1 VIKEGLYYYKYILTQ
16 LHFVNWQRDVSIE
29 LLGGIKVVIKRNKP
43 LKDFHEYL
51 LITTYTLIS
60 ILLAHPD
67 RPPLT
72 IGHMSMKNESFEMR
86 KYLRNIGI
94 PTPSLISITNKA
106 LIEEYIEGGDLYRA
120 FSKGKESSLAFQAG
134 SLTGKMHAAGCVF
147 TDNKAENYL
156 LDSQN
161 LIIRTDLGFIQRNG
175 SQFSRSMDI
184 GSFLASVMDLRRPQ
198 YRAIEAAFLN
208 GYKSETDDDVP
219 YLSLVLRNILTL
231 GFSSDQPAMF
241 QNMIDY
247 KR

>member
-1 VIKEGLYYYKYILTQ
+1 M
-16 LHFVNWQRDVSIE
+16 HFVNWQRDISIE
-29 LLGGIKVVIKRNKP
+29 VIDGTKVVIKRNKA

-51 LITTYTLIS
+51 LITTYTFIS

-86 KYLRNIGI
+86 RYLRNIGI
-94 PTPSLISITNKA
+94 PTPSLISITNNG
-106 LIEEYIEGGDLYRA
+106 LIEEFIEGGDLYQA
-120 FSKGKESSLAFQAG
+120 FSKGEDSSLAFQAG
-134 SLTGKMHAAGCVF
+134 ALTGKMHSAGCVF

-161 LIIRTDLGFIQRNG
+161 LIIRTDLGFIQKNG
-175 SQFSRSMDI
+175 SLFSRSMDI

-198 YRAIEAAFLN
+198 YREIEEAFLN
-208 GYKSETDDDVP
+208 GYKSEIDDDVP
-219 YLSLVLRNILTL
+219 YLSLVLRNILSL
-231 GFSSDQPAMF
+231 GFSSNQPAML
-241 QNMIDY
+241 QNMLDY

>member
-1 VIKEGLYYYKYILTQ
+1 M
-16 LHFVNWQRDVSIE
+16 HFVNWQRDISIE
-29 LLGGIKVVIKRNKP
+29 VIDGTKVVIKRNKA

-86 KYLRNIGI
+86 RYLRNIGI
-94 PTPSLISITNKA
+94 PTPSLISITNNV
-106 LIEEYIEGGDLYRA
+106 LIEEFIEGGDLYQA
-120 FSKGKESSLAFQAG
+120 FSKGKDSSLAIQAG
-134 SLTGKMHAAGCVF
+134 ALTGKMHSAGCVF

-161 LIIRTDLGFIQRNG
+161 LIIRTDLGFIQKNG

-198 YRAIEAAFLN
+198 YREIEEAFLN
-208 GYKSETDDDVP
+208 GYKSKIDDDVP
-219 YLSLVLRNILTL
+219 YLSLVLRNILSL
-231 GFSSDQPAMF
+231 GFSSNQPAML
-241 QNMIDY
+241 QNMLDY

>member
-1 VIKEGLYYYKYILTQ
+1 M
-16 LHFVNWQRDVSIE
+16 HFVNWQRDISIE
-29 LLGGIKVVIKRNKP
+29 VIDGTKVVIKRNKA

-51 LITTYTLIS
+51 LITTYTFIS

-86 KYLRNIGI
+86 RYLRNIGI
-94 PTPSLISITNKA
+94 PTPSLISITNNG
-106 LIEEYIEGGDLYRA
+106 LIEEFIEGGDLYQA
-120 FSKGKESSLAFQAG
+120 FSKGKDSSLAFQAG
-134 SLTGKMHAAGCVF
+134 ALTGKMHSAGCVF

-161 LIIRTDLGFIQRNG
+161 LIIRTDLGFIQKNG
-175 SQFSRSMDI
+175 SLFSRSMDI

-198 YRAIEAAFLN
+198 YREIEEAFLN
-208 GYKSETDDDVP
+208 GYKSEIDDDVP
-219 YLSLVLRNILTL
+219 YLSLVLRNILSL
-231 GFSSDQPAMF
+231 GFSSNQPAML
-241 QNMIDY
+241 QNMLDY

>member
-1 VIKEGLYYYKYILTQ
+1 M
-16 LHFVNWQRDVSIE
+16 HFVNWQRDISIE
-29 LLGGIKVVIKRNKP
+29 VIDGTKVVIKRNKA

-51 LITTYTLIS
+51 LITTYTFIS

-86 KYLRNIGI
+86 RYLRNIGI
-94 PTPSLISITNKA
+94 PTPSLISITNNG
-106 LIEEYIEGGDLYRA
+106 LIEEFIEGGDLYQA
-120 FSKGKESSLAFQAG
+120 FSKGEDSSLAFQAG
-134 SLTGKMHAAGCVF
+134 ALTGKMHSAGCVF

-161 LIIRTDLGFIQRNG
+161 LIIRTDLGFIQKNG
-175 SQFSRSMDI
+175 SLFSRSMDI

-198 YRAIEAAFLN
+198 YREIEEAFLN

-219 YLSLVLRNILTL
+219 YLSLVLRNILSL
-231 GFSSDQPAMF
+231 GFSSNQPAML
-241 QNMIDY
+241 QNMLDY

>member
-1 VIKEGLYYYKYILTQ
+1 M
-16 LHFVNWQRDVSIE
+16 HFVNWQRDISIE
-29 LLGGIKVVIKRNKP
+29 VIDGTKVVIKRNKA

-51 LITTYTLIS
+51 LITTYTFIS

-86 KYLRNIGI
+86 RYLRNIGI
-94 PTPSLISITNKA
+94 PTPSLISITNNV
-106 LIEEYIEGGDLYRA
+106 LIEEFIEGGDLYQA
-120 FSKGKESSLAFQAG
+120 FSKGKDSSLAFQAG
-134 SLTGKMHAAGCVF
+134 ALTGKMHSAGCVF

-161 LIIRTDLGFIQRNG
+161 LIIRTDLGFIQKNG
-175 SQFSRSMDI
+175 SLFSRSMDI

-198 YRAIEAAFLN
+198 YREIEEAFLN
-208 GYKSETDDDVP
+208 GYKSEIDDDVP
-219 YLSLVLRNILTL
+219 YLSLVLRNILSL
-231 GFSSDQPAMF
+231 GFSSNQPVML
-241 QNMIDY
+241 QNMLDY